1 MLTNV
6 INGAMQN
13 IYLKK
18 TLTVDSY
25 SITEICPH
33 DIAEIR
39 VLESVATCE
48 TTVLVCTECGEELE
62 NPKTE
67 C

>member
-6 INGAMQN
+6 VNGVMQN

-25 SITEICPH
+25 SIREVCPH
-33 DIAEIR
+33 DITEIR
-39 VLESVATCE
+39 VIAAVATCE
-48 TTVLVCTECGEELE
+48 TTVLVCTECGKQLTQ
-62 NPKTE
+62 PKTE

>member
-33 DIAEIR
+33 DIAEIV
-39 VLESVATCE
+39 VLESVGTCE
-48 TTVLVCTECGEELE
+48 RTILVCSECGEPLE

>member
-1 MLTNV
+1 MEE
-6 INGAMQN
+6 
-13 IYLKK
+13 
-18 TLTVDSY
+18 Y

-39 VLESVATCE
+39 ILESVATCE
-48 TTVLVCTECGEELE
+48 TTAEFCVACGEQLTE
-62 NPKTE
+62 PKIE